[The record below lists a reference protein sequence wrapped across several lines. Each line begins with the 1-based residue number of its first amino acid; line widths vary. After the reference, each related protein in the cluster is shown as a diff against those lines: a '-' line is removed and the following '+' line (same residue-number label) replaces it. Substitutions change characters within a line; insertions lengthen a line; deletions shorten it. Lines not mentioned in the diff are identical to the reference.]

1 MTTPDHPPEPQHLL
15 LLGEI
20 KGIVEGLRDGQ
31 AAAAKRFDNLDDR
44 IDGMDTRL
52 RAVEV
57 RSAAF
62 GAVSGGVMGIGMA
75 LLVEGLKEWLKRG
88 GPTLPGP

>member
-1 MTTPDHPPEPQHLL
+1 MPTQDHPQDPQHLV

-31 AAAAKRFDNLDDR
+31 AKQDKRFDGLDNR
-44 IDGMDTRL
+44 IDGLDTRL

-75 LLVEGLKEWLKRG
+75 LLVEGLKEWLRRGPG
-88 GPTLPGP
+88 GPGQ

>member
-1 MTTPDHPPEPQHLL
+1 MTTPTPDPQHLV

-31 AAAAKRFDNLDDR
+31 TEHNRRFDGLDTR
-44 IDGMDTRL
+44 IDGVDTRL

-57 RSAAF
+57 RSATY

-75 LLVEGLKEWLKRG
+75 LLVEGLKEWLRRG
-88 GPTLPGP
+88 PGASGP